1 MLKINF
7 LDQVGDFFS
16 EESDIYTII
25 TEDGLFKKKA
35 SELFEGDLTV
45 GNRSYVDNLNCAYSL
60 NFQSTSFNF
69 VGDITLELCE
79 FLGYLVSYYPC
90 VNQNNII
97 INEPKS
103 IDSFYNYFN
112 KIFNINSGFF
122 VFDGKLTIEVDQN
135 IINFLYGLGFNFE
148 NHVVPNCVLE
158 SSNEYK
164 ANFLKGFLKNKI
176 NFEFN
181 KAYSFQIVDLQK
193 RITKD
198 IQNILDHLGIYS
210 SAIKKDCFWILKI
223 GGLSNLK
230 RFSDYIQIE
239 EKKQLDI
246 LRNNG
251 FSFSNISSEALTK
264 LFLKNKSQEKTNS
277 TKKLYDLYEI
287 EQIIEFDGKLGRGYY
302 SQMNGIFNY
311 PVYCVE
317 KIQKT
322 NNITDNFSEVFCC
335 ATSTLE
341 TLAK

>member
-35 SELFEGDLTV
+35 LDLLENDLVV
-45 GNRSYVDNLNCAYSL
+45 GNRSYEDNLNYAYSID
-60 NFQSTSFNF
+60 FKSTTFDYI
-69 VGDITLELCE
+69 GEITLELSE
-79 FLGYLVSYYPC
+79 FLGYFISYYPC
-90 VNQNNII
+90 VDKSSII
-97 INEPKS
+97 VNEPKS
-103 IDSFYNYFN
+103 IDSFCNYFD
-112 KIFNINSGFF
+112 KIFNITSGFSF
-122 VFDGKLTIEVDQN
+122 YDKKLVIDVEKN
-135 IINFLYGLGFNFE
+135 IIDFLYGLGVNFE
-148 NHVVPNCVLE
+148 DHVVPACILE

-164 ANFLKGFLKNKI
+164 ASFLKGFFKNKV

-181 KAYSFQIVDLQK
+181 RGYSFQIVDLRK
-193 RITKD
+193 KITRD
-198 IQNILDHLGIYS
+198 IQNILDRLGIYS
-210 SAIKKDCFWILKI
+210 TAIKKDCFWTLKI

-230 RFSDYIQIE
+230 RFSDYVQIE
-239 EKKQLDI
+239 QKNQLDI

-264 LFLKNKSQEKTNS
+264 LFLKNTPQEKINS

-287 EQIIEFDGKLGRGYY
+287 EQIIEFDGKLGTNYY
-302 SQMNGIFNY
+302 SQMNGIFNH
-311 PVYCVE
+311 PIYCVE

-322 NNITDNFSEVFCC
+322 NNVTDNFSEVFCC
-335 ATSTLE
+335 ATSALE

>member
-7 LDQVGDFFS
+7 QDQIGNFFS
-16 EESDIYTII
+16 EENDFYTTI
-25 TEDGLFKKKA
+25 TEDGLIKKKA
-35 SELFEGDLTV
+35 SELFEGDLIV
-45 GNRSYVDNLNCAYSL
+45 GNRSYLDNLNYAYPID
-60 NFQSTSFNF
+60 FQSTSFNF
-69 VGDITLELCE
+69 IGDINLELCE

-122 VFDGKLTIEVDQN
+122 VFDRKLTIEVDQN
-135 IINFLYGLGFNFE
+135 IINFFCGLGVNFE
-148 NHVVPNCVLE
+148 DHVVPSCVLE

-164 ANFLKGFLKNKI
+164 ASFLKGFLKNKI

-181 KAYSFQIVDLQK
+181 KAYSFQIIDLHK
-193 RITKD
+193 KITKD

-210 SAIKKDCFWILKI
+210 SAIKKDCFWSLRI

-251 FSFSNISSEALTK
+251 FSLSNISSEALTK
-264 LFLKNKSQEKTNS
+264 FFLKNKFEENADCIKKT
-277 TKKLYDLYEI
+277 YDLYEI
-287 EQIIEFDGKLGRGYY
+287 EQIIEFDGKIGKRYY
-302 SQMNGIFNY
+302 PHMAEIFNN

-317 KIQKT
+317 KIQKINHT
-322 NNITDNFSEVFCC
+322 
-335 ATSTLE
+335 TSTLE
-341 TLAK
+341 TLKK

>member
-7 LDQVGDFFS
+7 QDQIGNFFS
-16 EESDIYTII
+16 EENDFYTTI
-25 TEDGLFKKKA
+25 TEDGLIKKKA
-35 SELFEGDLTV
+35 SELFEGDLIV
-45 GNRSYVDNLNCAYSL
+45 GNRSYLDNLNYAYPID
-60 NFQSTSFNF
+60 FQSTSFNF
-69 VGDITLELCE
+69 IGDINLELCE

-122 VFDGKLTIEVDQN
+122 VFDRKLTIEVDQN
-135 IINFLYGLGFNFE
+135 IINFLCGLGVNFE
-148 NHVVPNCVLE
+148 DHVVPSCVLE

-164 ANFLKGFLKNKI
+164 ASFLKGFLKNKI

-181 KAYSFQIVDLQK
+181 KAYSFQLIDLQK
-193 RITKD
+193 KITKD
-198 IQNILDHLGIYS
+198 IQNIFDHLGIYS
-210 SAIKKDCFWILKI
+210 TAIKKDCFWNLRI

-239 EKKQLDI
+239 QKNQLDI

-264 LFLKNKSQEKTNS
+264 LFLKNTPQEKINS
-277 TKKLYDLYEI
+277 IKKLYDLYEI
-287 EQIIEFDGKLGRGYY
+287 EQIIEFDGKLGRSYY
-302 SQMNGIFNY
+302 SQMNGVFDY

-317 KIQKT
+317 KIQKANSIT
-322 NNITDNFSEVFCC
+322 NSFSEISCC